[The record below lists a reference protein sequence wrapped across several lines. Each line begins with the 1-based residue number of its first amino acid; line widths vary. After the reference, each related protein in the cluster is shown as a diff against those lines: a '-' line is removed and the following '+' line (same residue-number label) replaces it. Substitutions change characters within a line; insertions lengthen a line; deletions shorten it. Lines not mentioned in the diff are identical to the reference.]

1 MSQYT
6 VTLQLSDQKQFLHF
20 MDTVGPVAGQL
31 LITVTADEATAAE
44 SPTFQRAKETF
55 REAVRR
61 GPRGSKVNNTILD
74 ALQNSTL
81 TVRQLKEALEHAGM
95 SPGSL
100 STGIASLT
108 KSGQIERVGE
118 GTYALVGMQRA
129 A

>member
-6 VTLQLSDQKQFLHF
+6 VTLQLNDQKQFLHF
-20 MDTVGPVAGQL
+20 IDTVGPVAGQL
-31 LITVTADEATAAE
+31 LVTVTAEEQADAAPE
-44 SPTFQRAKETF
+44 W
-55 REAVRR
+55 REPARHEPNRR

-74 ALQNSTL
+74 ALQSSTL

>member
-6 VTLQLSDQKQFLHF
+6 VTLQLNDQKQFLHF

-31 LITVTADEATAAE
+31 LVTVAPEESAAVPPE
-44 SPTFQRAKETF
+44 W
-55 REAVRR
+55 REPERREPNRR
-61 GPRGSKVNNTILD
+61 GPRGSKVNNTILE

-100 STGIASLT
+100 STGIAALT

>member
-6 VTLQLSDQKQFLHF
+6 VTLQIHDQKQFLHF
-20 MDTVGPVAGQL
+20 IETVGPVAGQL
-31 LITVTADEATAAE
+31 LVTVTAEEQTTE
-44 SPTFQRAKETF
+44 SPTFQKAKETF

-61 GPRGSKVNNTILD
+61 GPRGSKVNDAILD

-81 TVRQLKEALEHAGM
+81 TVRQLKEALERAGM

-100 STGIASLT
+100 STGIAALT

>member
-6 VTLQLSDQKQFLHF
+6 VTLQLHDQKQFLHF

-31 LITVTADEATAAE
+31 LVTVAAE
-44 SPTFQRAKETF
+44 EQADAAPEWHEKAPKARNL
-55 REAVRR
+55 
-61 GPRGSKVNNTILD
+61 RGSKVNNTILD

-118 GTYALVGMQRA
+118 GTYALVGMQQA

>member
-6 VTLQLSDQKQFLHF
+6 VTLQLNDQKQFLHF

-31 LITVTADEATAAE
+31 LVTVTAEEAAPE
-44 SPTFQRAKETF
+44 EEWRKQEPAKVSK
-55 REAVRR
+55 AR

-81 TVRQLKEALEHAGM
+81 TVRQLKEALERAGM

-100 STGIASLT
+100 STGIAALT

>member
-6 VTLQLSDQKQFLHF
+6 VTLQLHDQKQFLHF

-31 LITVTADEATAAE
+31 LVTVAAE
-44 SPTFQRAKETF
+44 
-55 REAVRR
+55 EASSERQEEVHKMHPVKTTR

-100 STGIASLT
+100 STGIAALT